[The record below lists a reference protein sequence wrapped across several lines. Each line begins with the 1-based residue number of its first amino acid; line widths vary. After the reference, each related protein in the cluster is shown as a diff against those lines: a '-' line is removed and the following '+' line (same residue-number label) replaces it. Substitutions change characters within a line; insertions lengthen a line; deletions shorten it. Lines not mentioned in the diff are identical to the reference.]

1 MNRKLAAGIAF
12 ALLSLSAQAAD
23 MGPRRRLHP
32 AQQSLSPEFYP
43 LVDRM
48 AHARAIADVCRSSDG
63 AVMNRAFWEPLLSTV
78 PDRQKRAFN
87 RAVQAATGDIESA
100 VDPRGAP
107 LWCDDRLDELANGF
121 PATVAPPLG
130 AGLAA
135 QPVCWSDPTGAYGCP
150 GIGYDD
156 PLAGVDPI
164 VDGY

>member
-1 MNRKLAAGIAF
+1 MNRPLVTAIVF
-12 ALLSLSAQAAD
+12 ALLSINAHAAD
-23 MGPRRRLHP
+23 IGARRRLHHVHHT
-32 AQQSLSPEFYP
+32 LSPEFYP

-48 AHARAIADVCRSSDG
+48 AQARAIADVCRSSDG
-63 AVMNRAFWEPLLSTV
+63 AIINRAFWEPLLTTV

-87 RAVQAATGDIESA
+87 AAVRSETSDIESA

-107 LWCDDRLDELANGF
+107 LWCDDRLDELANRF